1 MYLLNGNGTKVQ
13 QVDQKASTNKT
24 KTKGLNPE
32 RRGLLNHPRDPQG
45 RKNSDVTHELDT
57 YQKTLVSD
65 LKV

>member
-32 RRGLLNHPRDPQG
+32 RRGLLNQPQG
-45 RKNSDVTHELDT
+45 SIGEKEF
-57 YQKTLVSD
+57 
-65 LKV
+65 